1 MAQIPPINDAYI
13 DDIIKSSTEVYNPA
27 VNKMQ
32 GVKLRELIKLMRDRS
47 EQQSSGTSITGTV
60 LTGLS
65 TATNSP
71 VVAADTILSA
81 AGKLQAQAT
90 TRLTGT
96 IATDAETQIIA
107 TVIEDNKFVSR
118 LKLFNWWG
126 WVKGQ
131 VQTIT
136 ARWIFSILRFATG
149 SSNSAPANGDVWN
162 NNGFNFQ
169 FGSLLTK
176 LLMTQ
181 GNPDLIGLGSRI
193 IQTNSV
199 GDISAVNNV
208 NDWLIISPDVI
219 SAITAA
225 TFNSGNHYTA
235 SIVPAPN
242 MPSVNAYSR
251 LSVFPLRNFRSN
263 TPAVALLYSAGT
275 APV

>member
-27 VNKMQ
+27 VNKTQ

-47 EQQSSGTSITGTV
+47 EQQSSGSSVTGTV

-65 TATNSP
+65 TSTNSP
-71 VVAADTILSA
+71 VVAADTILGA
-81 AGKLQAQAT
+81 AGKLQAQIT

-96 IATDAETQIIA
+96 IATDVETQIVA
-107 TVIEDNKFVSR
+107 AVTEDNKFVSR

-131 VQTIT
+131 AQTIT

-162 NNGFNFQ
+162 NNGLNFQ

-193 IQTNSV
+193 VQTNAQ
-199 GDISAVNNV
+199 GDISASNSVADQFITDV
-208 NDWLIISPDVI
+208 DVI
-219 SAITAA
+219 SAITGAIY
-225 TFNSGNHYTA
+225 NSGNKYTA
-235 SIVPAPN
+235 NIIPAA
-242 MPSVNAYSR
+242 SKVAYQGQMYTDYT
-251 LSVFPLRNFRSN
+251 VDY
-263 TPAVALLYSAGT
+263 LYLAINDQTIIRILKG
-275 APV
+275 